1 MVHLLGTGIIEMRH
15 MVLASPVKTL
25 VRPLCILA
33 GAIALGLVFYKLI
46 GPVGHWYELKFARND
61 GDLGQAYMVA
71 LAVQLLALI
80 VGGWLGDWAFRKWRQ
95 KQPDRQ

>member
-1 MVHLLGTGIIEMRH
+1 MSSKCPE
-15 MVLASPVKTL
+15 VLAGPMKTPIRL
-25 VRPLCILA
+25 LCIWT

-71 LAVQLLALI
+71 LAVQFLALI
-80 VGGWLGDWAFRKWRQ
+80 VGGWLGDWAFRKWLQ
-95 KQPDRQ
+95 KRPDRQ

>member
-1 MVHLLGTGIIEMRH
+1 MARSFSRSNENPIRL
-15 MVLASPVKTL
+15 
-25 VRPLCILA
+25 LCILT

-71 LAVQLLALI
+71 LAVQFLALI
-80 VGGWLGDWAFRKWRQ
+80 VGGWLGDWAFRKWLQ
-95 KQPDRQ
+95 KRPDRQ